1 MYIVLLMSYL
11 HCQNINVPSSNDCY
25 FSTWVAK
32 GQVQKHKQVRK
43 EMDLLVCVVDRKK
56 YFIYNDIG
64 LCLS

>member
-1 MYIVLLMSYL
+1 MSYL

-43 EMDLLVCVVDRKK
+43 EMDLLVCVVEPKEIF
-56 YFIYNDIG
+56 YIMI
-64 LCLS
+64 